1 MRPWLEKSTKG
12 ATGFSNGAG
21 LFPALALGTFQH
33 SGSKGGGP
41 ATKKG
46 RKERGRV
53 QIYTKGG
60 GEIKL
65 LLVSQ
70 SYPLSTEEAM
80 FHKGQEFYR
89 PEEVPGVLPGTSDK
103 HFRFLSAHIIF
114 IS

>member
-1 MRPWLEKSTKG
+1 M
-12 ATGFSNGAG
+12 
-21 LFPALALGTFQH
+21 LALGTFQH

-53 QIYTKGG
+53 EIYTKGG
-60 GEIKL
+60 GSKATPSIPKL
-65 LLVSQ
+65 SPQ
-70 SYPLSTEEAM
+70 YRRSYVPQRPRVLSPRGGA
-80 FHKGQEFYR
+80 R
-89 PEEVPGVLPGTSDK
+89 SIPGTSDK